1 MTNGAQAERVGTFKS
16 NSAGEQ
22 SYQMRTYLFNV
33 PCSLDWLRVEAPS
46 KSEAVEIA
54 AQRLNLR
61 DLGLVRSL
69 YAGRG

>member
-1 MTNGAQAERVGTFKS
+1 MK
-16 NSAGEQ
+16 
-22 SYQMRTYLFNV
+22 TYVFNI
-33 PCSLDWLRVEAPS
+33 PCSLNWLRVEAPS